1 MATEFSAV
9 GSSVGCTVDS
19 TVSCPVRVGEFD
31 GVDPDAIKGLRSRFG
46 SMSEDQLVCL

>member
-9 GSSVGCTVDS
+9 GSSVDCIVDS

-31 GVDPDAIKGLRSRFG
+31 GVDLDAVKGLRSRFG
-46 SMSEDQLVCL
+46 SMSKDRLVCL